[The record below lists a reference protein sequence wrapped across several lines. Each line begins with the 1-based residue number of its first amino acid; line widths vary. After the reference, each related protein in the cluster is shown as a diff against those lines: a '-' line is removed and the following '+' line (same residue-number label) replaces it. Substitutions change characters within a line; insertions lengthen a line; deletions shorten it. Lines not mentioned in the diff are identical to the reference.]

1 MWSTTTSPHPASI
14 AADRSASDLL
24 LPWTIT
30 DSGRAPARSAAASS
44 PAEAASAPSPSP
56 TTAAITA
63 TVAFALQ
70 AYTARE
76 APG

>member
-14 AADRSASDLL
+14 AAARSASDLL
-24 LPWTIT
+24 LPWTTIEAG
-30 DSGRAPARSAAASS
+30 SAPARSAAASS
-44 PAEAASAPSPSP
+44 PAEATSAPSPSP

-63 TVAFALQ
+63 TVALALH
-70 AYTARE
+70 AYTARA